1 VIVLRY
7 ISYILVSILSN
18 VSVNFNIQTKRVAEN
33 IEKYGGSL
41 RDVVKLVAGL
51 ALEHAKE
58 KELPHIKTKNLYN
71 SIRSEIRVTGKEI
84 TTANIRMGGLGTTF
98 NARGQDYAFYHEGD
112 FRILT
117 NTLQWVRDEG
127 LDEAVQLSL
136 TRLRF

>member
-1 VIVLRY
+1 
-7 ISYILVSILSN
+7 VSILSN
-18 VSVNFNIQTKRVAEN
+18 ASVNFNIQTKRVSEN

-41 RDVVKLVAGL
+41 RDAVKLVVGL

-58 KELPHIKTKNLYN
+58 EELPHIRTKNLYN

-98 NARGQDYAFYHEGD
+98 NASGQDYAFYHEGD
-112 FRILT
+112 FKILT

-127 LDEAVQLSL
+127 LNEAVQLSL
-136 TRLRF
+136 TKLRF